1 MASVEKGECSWI
13 TFSNLSTKIQVWLQ
27 YLIRS
32 AFLIGYVFL
41 FSSICLFELMLYVL
55 VKSFIVVPGHFL
67 GWTGTKQRIKHM
79 SCSRTQHS
87 ASSEAPTRNHSIS
100 SQALYHWATISIILS
115 FVLIFF
121 TLINVLFAFHFC
133 QTSFFLQ
140 SREALSSDLWHQ
152 ISNNMV
158 CATSKAS
165 DQPALMHSLISAFAY
180 PWIFYDCSATGQT
193 SFGVS

>member
-1 MASVEKGECSWI
+1 MTSVEKGECSWI

-41 FSSICLFELMLYVL
+41 FSSICLVELMLYVL

-115 FVLIFF
+115 LVLIFF

-133 QTSFFLQ
+133 QTSLF
-140 SREALSSDLWHQ
+140 SSIKWSLIKWAVPTMWYVRPAMPQ
-152 ISNNMV
+152 ISLRIRTV
-158 CATSKAS
+158 WSE
-165 DQPALMHSLISAFAY
+165 PLLIA
-180 PWIFYDCSATGQT
+180 WIFYDC
-193 SFGVS
+193 